1 MMSGYGSMNALCSDS
16 NNNNNNNNNDN
27 NNNTKSYHYDYDSS
41 NFDDSDDDDAD
52 IENEQE
58 ASRSRNRSRS
68 SISSINYC
76 GKKDKNERRI
86 LIVGGIITVAVLLM
100 LVLNFINF
108 VIVPGAESHHHRSGV
123 YISNIFSIE
132 KK

>member
-52 IENEQE
+52 IEKEQE
-58 ASRSRNRSRS
+58 ASRNRSRS
-68 SISSINYC
+68 SISSIKYC

-123 YISNIFSIE
+123 YISNIYSIA